1 MNFGAKV
8 FEDSDVCRA
17 ELDRCLFMP
26 LVGVGFNGVKEPF
39 RACPDAYVCT
49 GDVNVTDFGRPDTLG
64 AASGGAGE
72 GEGELR
78 EKGLCLLDGLLNE
91 GCIVAGGQ

>member
-8 FEDSDVCRA
+8 FEDSEVCRA
-17 ELDRCLFMP
+17 EFERCLFMP
-26 LVGVGFNGVKEPF
+26 LIGVEFNGVKEAF
-39 RACPDAYVCT
+39 RECPGAYVCT
-49 GDVNVTDFGRPDTLG
+49 GDVNVTDFGRPDTLR

-78 EKGLCLLDGLLNE
+78 EKGLCLLDGLLKE
-91 GCIVAGGQ
+91 GCIILGG